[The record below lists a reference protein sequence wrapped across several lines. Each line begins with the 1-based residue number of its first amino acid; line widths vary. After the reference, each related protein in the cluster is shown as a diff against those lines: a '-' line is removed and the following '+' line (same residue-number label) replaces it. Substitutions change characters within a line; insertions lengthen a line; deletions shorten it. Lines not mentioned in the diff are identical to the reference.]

1 MRKHRMLFALI
12 ALGIVLLAAGLI
24 AGFFLPF
31 WDYSKTYAPIMG
43 TPAPT
48 SSIGALAGANA
59 LLAGMRGP
67 S

>member
-1 MRKHRMLFALI
+1 MRKHWMLFALV

-31 WDYSKTYAPIMG
+31 WDYSKTYAPIIA

-48 SSIGALAGANA
+48 SGMGVLARTSALFAGI
-59 LLAGMRGP
+59 RG
-67 S
+67 